1 MIQSAKDI
9 PLHELF
15 SAELNI
21 KYSIP
26 KYQREYSWKKEN
38 WEDIINDILG

>member
-15 SAELNI
+15 SPESNV

-26 KYQREYSWKKEN
+26 KYQREYSWQKK
-38 WEDIINDILG
+38 IGKI